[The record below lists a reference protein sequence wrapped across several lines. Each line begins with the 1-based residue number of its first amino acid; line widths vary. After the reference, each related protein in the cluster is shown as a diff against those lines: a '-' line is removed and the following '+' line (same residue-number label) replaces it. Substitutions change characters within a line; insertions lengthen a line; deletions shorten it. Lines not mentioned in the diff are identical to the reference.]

1 MSRKIKNLIVTLL
14 FIGPA
19 LILYTTFFTVPFL
32 NGVYLSLTKWDG
44 VTAPK
49 YVFLENFLVLFRD
62 SEFWLSIQRTLIV
75 VAVNFSLTTIFGM
88 LIAILLSS
96 DNITRLLGRT
106 LVFLPNVISMVHV
119 GFIWKFLLTRVIGST
134 LLSNPREVLFSV
146 ALTLCWQTV
155 GYVMVIN
162 LAALSSVNKELVEA
176 AKIDGASD
184 FTAFFKIKL
193 PLMIP
198 VVRVGMFINLIWG
211 LKVFDVVFSLTSG
224 GPGTASEVVM
234 LNIYKEAFVF
244 NNFGYASAKSVFISV
259 IIIILTAFQIK
270 LSKSMVID

>member
-1 MSRKIKNLIVTLL
+1 MSRKLKSFIVTLL

-19 LILYTTFFTVPFL
+19 LIIYTIFFTVPFL

-49 YVFLENFLVLFRD
+49 YVFLENFLVLFHD

-96 DNITRLLGRT
+96 DNITKLLGRT

-162 LAALSSVNKELVEA
+162 LAALSSVNRELVEA

-184 FTAFFKIKL
+184 FIAFLKIKL
-193 PLMIP
+193 PLMMP
-198 VVRVGMFINLIWG
+198 VVRVGMFINLVWG

-244 NNFGYASAKSVFISV
+244 NNFGYASAKSVFISI

-270 LSKSMVID
+270 LSKPMVID